1 MKKRL
6 IPTILIISASL
17 LFPSVIFAYPQVLGK
32 KDARGQIKKQE
43 VDVTVGTVEEVGPN
57 KIGVKTKQGQ
67 KVEIGTDNNTKF
79 LEKPSGRKL
88 VPGQIK
94 KADMV
99 ATVATASAQATISAK
114 LVLVRSATDSAVLK
128 KRRAVYGLVRSISG
142 NILVVSHPIRDNPR
156 YTIQVVE
163 TTSVK
168 IKGFAQA
175 TIGDV
180 RVGDRMAA
188 VGNWQDE
195 VLVAKRVHVIPGKA
209 IGLLERVGTRSATP
223 SATATPS
230 ASP

>member
-1 MKKRL
+1 M

-94 KADMV
+94 KDDMV

-142 NILVVSHPIRDNPR
+142 NILLRLRAWSKQQLVISELV
-156 YTIQVVE
+156 
-163 TTSVK
+163 
-168 IKGFAQA
+168 
-175 TIGDV
+175 IGS
-180 RVGDRMAA
+180 R
-188 VGNWQDE
+188 Q
-195 VLVAKRVHVIPGKA
+195 LVTGKMRSW
-209 IGLLERVGTRSATP
+209 LLKECM
-223 SATATPS
+223 
-230 ASP
+230 